1 MRYDRAAAP
10 IRQIC
15 VRREWCSPTPVGA
28 DGFLMYRADQDKSW
42 AIPRIESVE
51 EWLEANEAEH
61 GGPAALQFGAQG
73 GS

>member
-1 MRYDRAAAP
+1 MTEQP
-10 IRQIC
+10 
-15 VRREWCSPTPVGA
+15 RRSAKSACGASGASPTPVGA